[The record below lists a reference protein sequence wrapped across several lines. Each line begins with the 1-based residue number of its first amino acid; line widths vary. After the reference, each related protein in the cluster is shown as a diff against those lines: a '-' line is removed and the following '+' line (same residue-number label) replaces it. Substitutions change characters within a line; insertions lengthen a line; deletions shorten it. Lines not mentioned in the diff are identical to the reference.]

1 MLKEHLKRRFTAK
14 WWDSKPVEQEK
25 IDAVIE
31 AAYLAPSKQGVYRYQ
46 IVAITDSDAGKVLKK
61 WLYEENT
68 WCFEGMLTPNG
79 ASDKRFN
86 GQVLAPVLLIFFS
99 KQEKSSDIEDL
110 NLRNHIDTVVSATTA
125 MCAAEELGLST
136 GFNATFNGR
145 AVAERLGITDAVC
158 TMMLG
163 FGYATADQRI
173 RRGVFDHSKSRIG
186 YDYSNT
192 DPELKIDINRANKPT
207 LQDLV
212 KVI

>member
-1 MLKEHLKRRFTAK
+1 MLNEHLKRRFTAK
-14 WWDSKPVEQEK
+14 WWDPKPVEQEK
-25 IDAVIE
+25 IDAVLE

-46 IVAITDSDAGKVLKK
+46 IIAVTDSAQGKDLKK

-68 WCFEGMLTPNG
+68 WCFDGMLTPEG
-79 ASDKRFN
+79 ADDKRFN

-99 KQEKSSDIEDL
+99 KHEKSNEIEDL
-110 NLRNHIDTVVSATTA
+110 DLRNHIDTVVSATTA

-136 GFNATFNGR
+136 GFNATFNGQ
-145 AVAERLGITDAVC
+145 AVVERLGITNAVC

-163 FGYATADQRI
+163 FGYATADQRV
-173 RRGVFDHSKSRIG
+173 RRGVFDQAGSRIG

-192 DPELKIDINRANKPT
+192 DPDLKIDVNRTNKPT

-212 KVI
+212 TVI